1 MILPDNANSI
11 LNQANELQY
20 NQIESLPED
29 IDALIRR
36 IQEVRE
42 AYLVSVQTTGLGRE
56 HFVAITDELLSR
68 LKEASRLVGSVKL

>member
-20 NQIESLPED
+20 NQIDSLPED
-29 IDALIRR
+29 IDALIYR

-42 AYLVSVQTTGLGRE
+42 AYLASVRTTGLGRE
-56 HFVAITDELLSR
+56 HFVAITDELLNR